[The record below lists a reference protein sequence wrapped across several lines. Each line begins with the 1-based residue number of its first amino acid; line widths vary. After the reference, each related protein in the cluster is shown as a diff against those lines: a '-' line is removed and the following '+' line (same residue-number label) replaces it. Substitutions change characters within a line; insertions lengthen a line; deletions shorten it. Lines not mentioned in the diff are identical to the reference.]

1 MSNTV
6 YAIIVDDEKNA
17 MESLALKVSKYFPNI
32 RISHKFQNPQKAV
45 EEINKNHP
53 HILFLDIEMPV
64 LSGFDVLSKI
74 ENPNFEIIFVTAYNE
89 YAIDAIKHC
98 AIGYIVK
105 PIDNEELKAAIEN
118 ALKNI
123 NQKSALEKNRQL
135 LENLVSSGNSVIVIP
150 TQKGLSFIKTDDIIR
165 FEGIDG
171 YTNIILKNKTTILS
185 SYSIGKFTKTS
196 SLHNFHLVHKSHF
209 INLNF
214 IKEYLNEGYI
224 VLTNSDKIPVSKIR
238 RIDFLDKIRNN

>member
-1 MSNTV
+1 MSNTIN
-6 YAIIVDDEKNA
+6 AIIVDDEKKA
-17 MESLALKVSKYFPNI
+17 LESLALKVSKYFPNI
-32 RISHKFQNPQKAV
+32 SLTHKFQNPQKAV

-53 HILFLDIEMPV
+53 DILFIDIEMPI

-105 PIDNEELKAAIEN
+105 PIDNEELRAAIDN

-123 NQKSALEKNRQL
+123 NQKSALEKNQL
-135 LENLVSSGNSVIVIP
+135 LLQNLVNNGNSTIVIP
-150 TQKGLSFIKTDDIIR
+150 TQKGLSLIKTTDIVR

-171 YTNIILKNKTTILS
+171 YTKIILVNSSSILS
-185 SYSIGKFTKTS
+185 SYSIGKFSKINN
-196 SLHNFHLVHKSHF
+196 LHQFYLIHKSHF
-209 INLNF
+209 INLNY
-214 IKEYLNEGYI
+214 INEYLNEGYI
-224 VLTNSDKIPVSKIR
+224 VMNNKDKVPIAKAKRASFLEKIKN
-238 RIDFLDKIRNN
+238 I

>member
-1 MSNTV
+1 MSNIIN
-6 YAIIVDDEKNA
+6 AIIVDDEKNA
-17 MESLALKVSKYFPNI
+17 LESLALKIAKYFPEI
-32 RISHKFQNPQKAV
+32 HVSHTFQNPQKAI

-89 YAIDAIKHC
+89 FAIEAIKHC

-105 PIDNEELKAAIEN
+105 PIDNDELQNCIKN
-118 ALKNI
+118 ALSNVHQKTAFEKNI
-123 NQKSALEKNRQL
+123 QF
-135 LENLVSSGNSVIVIP
+135 LENLINNGNSTIIIP
-150 TQKGLSFIKTDDIIR
+150 TQKGLSFLKTDEIIR

-171 YTNIILKNKTTILS
+171 YTKIVLEKSSVLS
-185 SYSIGKFTKTS
+185 SYSIGKFSNLPK
-196 SLHNFHLVHKSHF
+196 LHHFFLIHKSHF

-214 IKEYLNEGYI
+214 INEYLNEGYI
-224 VLTNSDKIPVSKIR
+224 IMSNNDRVPIAKAKRKEFMKKIK
-238 RIDFLDKIRNN
+238 NY